1 MLLTVQL
8 ISFGSCLNEF
18 EVDMGRWLLKEP
30 AQTTCLLMS
39 SYTDGS
45 STMEGY
51 GCARVTGCPNEKMI
65 PQINFNGIL
74 NSSNTVG

>member
-8 ISFGSCLNEF
+8 ITFGSCLNEF
-18 EVDMGRWLLKEP
+18 EVDRWLLKEL

-39 SYTDGS
+39 SYTDSS

-65 PQINFNGIL
+65 PEINFL
-74 NSSNTVG
+74 MAY